1 MMNGFDIMTNETKFD
16 SWALVEL
23 FGHQRIVGHVTEQAI
38 GGASFIRVDV
48 PDANGATRF
57 TRMYGAAA
65 IYAINPIDRGTAI
78 QLAQRV
84 DADPVKAYELPQIA
98 APEMVDGPEEDD
110 LEGRGEIE

>member
-1 MMNGFDIMTNETKFD
+1 MSKETKFD

-48 PDANGATRF
+48 PDANGAARF

-65 IYAINPIDRGTAI
+65 IYAINPIDRETAI

-84 DADPVKAYELPQIA
+84 DAEPVKPYELPQIPERLSVTA
-98 APEMVDGPEEDD
+98 ASESCGPDEGDDDPECQE
-110 LEGRGEIE
+110 